1 MQGSDEDKAAGRLI
15 LVEVLEALR
24 IVAVMLSPVTPTL
37 SQAIYLQLG
46 FSQESFQGLKLKDSQ
61 WGGKLSAS
69 NFRRSAP
76 CYELFLQDLLLHHKN
91 LIFDCSKLLASV
103 SIVLLSQILL
113 ERHWNLMSCMP

>member
-46 FSQESFQGLKLKDSQ
+46 FSQEDFQGLKLEESQ
-61 WGGKLSAS
+61 WGGELSAS
-69 NFRRSAP
+69 NLRRSAP
-76 CYELFLQDLLLHHKN
+76 YYNFLCK
-91 LIFDCSKLLASV
+91 ICSYTIQV
-103 SIVLLSQILL
+103 
-113 ERHWNLMSCMP
+113 